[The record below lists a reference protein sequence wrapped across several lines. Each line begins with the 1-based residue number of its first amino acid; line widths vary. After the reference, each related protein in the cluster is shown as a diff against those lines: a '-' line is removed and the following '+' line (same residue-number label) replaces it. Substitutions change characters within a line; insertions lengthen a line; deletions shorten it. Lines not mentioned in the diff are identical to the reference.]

1 MNLFEYL
8 KRITTNFFG
17 TTIDNQMAEK
27 RTHSRNNSHSHD
39 MLAPITENLSFL
51 EEYYTFDIGKSIFT
65 IKNRYQ
71 NLSYVG
77 KGSQGCV
84 VEAFDSV
91 TQQTVAIKK
100 IICTPLMAKFAFREI
115 FLLRH
120 LQHLNV
126 IHLIDSF
133 TPAKTAE
140 DLIEYYVVMDK
151 MDATMAD
158 LSKPLDHTHMG
169 ALIYQVLCAL
179 HYLHSKGIIHR
190 DVKPHNIGVMKTC
203 ELSLLDFGLARSIPR
218 HGRRMS
224 MHMVTLHYRAPEL
237 LLGLNY
243 DTTVD
248 MWSVGC
254 ILAELISDRVLFR
267 GSDEVDQLHK
277 IVAVLG
283 TPDSSLIS
291 QLPQSTQEFFKI
303 YKENST
309 KSSIKDTFP
318 NLAFKAE
325 QDNIDMNDRAR
336 DLLEKL
342 LQYDPKKRITTE
354 EALQHPYFEEYFTP
368 EDLIV
373 SPNGIPECS
382 INEARTFDQWKFEIF
397 TQLNQ

>member
-1 MNLFEYL
+1 MNLFGNL
-8 KRITTNFFG
+8 KRFTANIFNTFQT
-17 TTIDNQMAEK
+17 QMAVN
-27 RTHSRNNSHSHD
+27 RAHSRSNSHSHD
-39 MLAPITENLSFL
+39 ALAPISEHFLFL

-65 IKNRYQ
+65 VKNRYQ
-71 NLSYVG
+71 NLAFIG

-115 FLLRH
+115 FLLKH

-126 IHLIDSF
+126 IHLIDAFSS
-133 TPAKTAE
+133 AKTAE
-140 DLIEYYVVMDK
+140 DLTEYYVVMDK
-151 MDATMAD
+151 MDATMAE
-158 LSKPLDHTHMG
+158 LRKPLDHTHMG

-267 GSDEVDQLHK
+267 GSDDVDQLHK

-283 TPDSSLIS
+283 TPDNSLIT

-303 YKENST
+303 YKDTGT

-318 NLAFKAE
+318 NFAFKAE
-325 QDNIDMNDRAR
+325 PDNVNMNDKAR

-354 EALQHPYFEEYFTP
+354 EALRHPYFEEYFTP
-368 EDLIV
+368 DDLV
-373 SPNGIPECS
+373 LSPTEIPECY
-382 INEARTFDQWKFEIF
+382 INESRTFDQWKFEIF
-397 TQLNQ
+397 SQLN

>member
-1 MNLFEYL
+1 MNLVANL
-8 KRITTNFFG
+8 KRYTTSIFN
-17 TTIDNQMAEK
+17 TIHTKMAVN
-27 RTHSRNNSHSHD
+27 RTHSRSNSHSHD
-39 MLAPITENLSFL
+39 IISPITEHFSYL
-51 EEYYTFDIGKSIFT
+51 EDFYTFDIGKSIFT

-71 NLSYVG
+71 NLAYIG

-84 VEAFDSV
+84 VEAFDSI

-126 IHLIDSF
+126 IHLIDAF
-133 TPAKTAE
+133 TSAKTAE
-140 DLIEYYVVMDK
+140 ELTEYYVVMDK

-237 LLGLNY
+237 LLGLDY

-283 TPDSSLIS
+283 APDNSLIS

-303 YKENST
+303 YKETSA

-318 NLAFKAE
+318 NSVFKAE
-325 QDNIDMNDRAR
+325 PDNLDMNGKAR

-354 EALQHPYFEEYFTP
+354 EALRHPYFEEYFTP
-368 EDLIV
+368 DDLV
-373 SPNGIPECS
+373 VTAAEIPECS
-382 INEARTFDQWKFEIF
+382 INEARTFEQWKFEIF
-397 TQLNQ
+397 SQFNL